1 MTKRHYFLIAIVWLA
16 LFDYFG
22 IINLWAEQ

>member
-1 MTKRHYFLIAIVWLA
+1 MTKRHYFLIAIMWLA

-22 IINLWAEQ
+22 IINL